1 MIFRPKAIFS
11 AIGAL
16 VVGAIIEN
24 KLAVVDKAVK
34 AGKDLIDKVKNQI
47 KKDCVKSNE
56 LCEMFVDFMT
66 SAGYSEQNIWDYFK
80 CE

>member
-1 MIFRPKAIFS
+1 MTDATETIKFTYTF
-11 AIGAL
+11 
-16 VVGAIIEN
+16 
-24 KLAVVDKAVK
+24 
-34 AGKDLIDKVKNQI
+34 KDEDGILHKVKNQI

>member
-1 MIFRPKAIFS
+1 MKKAIFS

-47 KKDCVKSNE
+47 KKEDEPEPETPANGAAEEKTE
-56 LCEMFVDFMT
+56 
-66 SAGYSEQNIWDYFK
+66 
-80 CE
+80 

>member
-1 MIFRPKAIFS
+1 MKKAIFS

-47 KKDCVKSNE
+47 KKEDEPEPETPSNGAAE
-56 LCEMFVDFMT
+56 EKT
-66 SAGYSEQNIWDYFK
+66 E
-80 CE
+80 

>member
-1 MIFRPKAIFS
+1 MKKAIFP

-16 VVGAIIEN
+16 IVGAIIEN

-47 KKDCVKSNE
+47 KKEDKPKPETPANGAAE
-56 LCEMFVDFMT
+56 EKT
-66 SAGYSEQNIWDYFK
+66 E
-80 CE
+80 

>member
-1 MIFRPKAIFS
+1 MKKAIFS

-47 KKDCVKSNE
+47 KKEDEPEPETLANGAAEEKTE
-56 LCEMFVDFMT
+56 
-66 SAGYSEQNIWDYFK
+66 
-80 CE
+80 